1 MKKIYCIIVVVFFSL
16 VSCRQKTTVET
27 AAETARVRVAEI
39 QHERLNLPVTASGLV
54 VPAREIKLS
63 FKTGGVIAGIYANE
77 GMRVSKGEVLA
88 TLNLSEIEAQ
98 VEQYTNG
105 YEKAV
110 RDYNRAKNLYTDS
123 VATLEQLENAETAM
137 NVSKAGL
144 EAALFN
150 LEHSRIIAPDNG
162 TILKQLA
169 ETNEVIAPGYPV
181 FLFGTSGKGWKIRT
195 GLADRDFVRIE
206 EGDTAWVTMDA
217 YPGVKFTALVSQI
230 SEAANPL
237 TGTYEIELDLSHTGH
252 KLASGFVANLEIF
265 PGKSDSCLYIPVQA
279 LVEANGSN
287 GYVFTVNDSMKA
299 KKLKV
304 SIIRIYKSSVA
315 VADEPG
321 MADRVI
327 TDGAVYLS
335 DGDPVMIIK

>member
-1 MKKIYCIIVVVFFSL
+1 MKMIYGIIAVVLFTL
-16 VSCRQKTTVET
+16 VSCTQKTPEGT
-27 AAETARVRVAEI
+27 ASETARVRVADV
-39 QHERLNLPVTASGLV
+39 HHDRLNLPVISSGLV

-63 FKTGGVIAGIYANE
+63 FKTGGIIAGIYVYE
-77 GMRVSKGEVLA
+77 GKRVSKGEVLA

-98 VEQYTNG
+98 VKQFTNG

-110 RDYNRAKNLYTDS
+110 RDYNRAKNLYADS

-144 EAALFN
+144 EAAVFN

-181 FLFGTSGKGWKIRT
+181 FLFGTSGTGWKIRT
-195 GLADRDFVRIE
+195 GLADRDFVRIR
-206 EGDTAWVTMDA
+206 EGDTARVTMDA
-217 YPGVKFTALVSQI
+217 YPGVKFRSIVSQI

-237 TGTYEIELDLSHTGH
+237 TGTYEIELDLPHSDY
-252 KLASGFVANLEIF
+252 KLASGFIASLEIF
-265 PGKSDSCLYIPVQA
+265 PAKSDSCLYIPVQA
-279 LVEANGSN
+279 LVEADGSN

-299 KKLKV
+299 RKVKV
-304 SIIRIYKSSVA
+304 SIIRIYGSSVA
-315 VADEPG
+315 VSDEAG
-321 MADRVI
+321 LTDRVI
-327 TDGAVYLS
+327 TEGAVYLS
-335 DGDPVMIIK
+335 DGDPVKVIE